1 MCILSIYLQLWYFP
15 KIEIPAEC
23 SVVGTWAAG
32 SREHAAPAEQR
43 GQLRVPAPAPAP
55 AAPGGQR
62 AGHRGAR
69 GQGDRGETGHGA
81 AEQVGGWL

>member
-1 MCILSIYLQLWYFP
+1 MLSRGNLGSWEREQ
-15 KIEIPAEC
+15 
-23 SVVGTWAAG
+23 

-43 GQLRVPAPAPAP
+43 GQLRVPAPAPA
-55 AAPGGQR
+55 AAAHRAGQR

-69 GQGDRGETGHGA
+69 GQGDRGEAGHGA